1 MEPRISLITLGVA
14 DLSRALRFYRDGLGW
29 PLSRA
34 SVGDI
39 AFFQAG
45 GVVLALYPRT
55 LLAADARQPDEGH
68 GFGGITLAHNVRQR
82 ADVDRVLNDAVTAGG
97 HLLKPAEEADWG
109 GYSGYFADP
118 DGHPWEVA
126 WNPHFPFNQDGS
138 VRLPEAD
145 SADGAAEAETDSAIT
160 KADLLPIVEASQRRF
175 DEAIAGLDDA
185 AMIEPGVVEQWSIK
199 DLVSHIAAW
208 EHLVVQ
214 YLERWRRGEPALEP
228 TWSSADEY
236 NAGESARRHTWTLTQ
251 VRDDAAETRR
261 RLQALLVGMTD
272 EKWDMQM
279 TMRGRERPLGAWVGG
294 ALSGDDG
301 PGTHAAEHARQI
313 VAWRSKRESG
323 RAPDQQ
329 NERVGS

>member
-14 DLSRALRFYRDGLGW
+14 DLVRALHFYQDGLGW
-29 PLSRA
+29 PLSHA
-34 SVGDI
+34 SVGDV
-39 AFFQAG
+39 AFFQTG

-68 GFGGITLAHNVRQR
+68 GFGGITLAHNVRQK

-118 DGHPWEVA
+118 DGHPWEVV
-126 WNPHFPFNQDGS
+126 WNPHFPFNPDGS

-145 SADGAAEAETDSAIT
+145 SADGAATETDSGIT
-160 KADLLPIVEASQRRF
+160 KADLLSIVEASQRRF

-185 AMIEPGVVEQWSIK
+185 AIIEPGVVEQWSIK
-199 DLVSHIAAW
+199 DLVSHVAAW
-208 EHLVVQ
+208 EQLVVQ

-236 NAGESARRHTWTLTQ
+236 NAGESAKRHTWTLTQ
-251 VRDDAAETRR
+251 VRDDAAEMRR
-261 RLQALLVGMTD
+261 RLQALLAGMTD
-272 EKWDMQM
+272 EEWDMQM
-279 TMRGRERPLGAWVGG
+279 TMRERERPVGAWIGG

-301 PGTHAAEHARQI
+301 PGTHAAEHARQV
-313 VAWRSKRESG
+313 VAWRASRESG
-323 RAPDQQ
+323 GAHGGQ

>member
-45 GVVLALYPRT
+45 GVILALYPRT

-68 GFGGITLAHNVRQR
+68 GFGGITLAHNVRQK
-82 ADVDRVLNDAVTAGG
+82 ADVDRVLTDAVTAGG

-126 WNPHFPFNQDGS
+126 WNPFFSFNPDGS
-138 VRLPEAD
+138 LYLPEAEG
-145 SADGAAEAETDSAIT
+145 AGAATTETEDGIT
-160 KADLLPIVEASQRRF
+160 KAELLSSVEASQRHL
-175 DEAIAGLDDA
+175 DEAIAGLDNA
-185 AMIEPGVVEQWSIK
+185 AMSEPGVVEQWSIT
-199 DLVSHIAAW
+199 DLVGHVAAW
-208 EHLVVQ
+208 EQLVVQ
-214 YLERWRRGEPALEP
+214 YLERWRRGEPPLEP

-236 NAGESARRHTWTLTQ
+236 NAGEAARRHSWTLDQ

-261 RLQALLVGMTD
+261 RLQALLAGITD
-272 EKWDMQM
+272 EEWGGQI
-279 TMRGRERPLGAWVGG
+279 TMRGRELRLGAWIGG
-294 ALSGDDG
+294 ALGGDDG
-301 PGTHAAEHARQI
+301 PGTHAAEHAQHI
-313 VAWRSKRESG
+313 MAWRAGREFG
-323 RAPDQQ
+323 RVPG
-329 NERVGS
+329 E